1 MSTPQVGPEHGL
13 LRLELR
19 CNFAALLLHTPSPP
33 QTTHLSLVSCS
44 SAQSIGY
51 SAWSYGAIP
60 LIYVFMM
67 LIRGGCL
74 TAFNPLFRLI
84 KEREW
89 VQYALF

>member
-19 CNFAALLLHTPSPP
+19 CNSAPLLLTPSPP
-33 QTTHLSLVSCS
+33 QTAHFSLVSCS

-51 SAWSYGAIP
+51 SAWSYAAIP

-84 KEREW
+84 NEREW
-89 VQYALF
+89 A